1 MSPPGGAR
9 YRFGP
14 RERGGSLAGWRPG
27 QILTVAVGLV
37 IGVLVLRG
45 RAQRGRGGGR
55 GLRAGAVRRHGHRA
69 GVGPHRGRVAARRRV
84 LGGARGRGC
93 RGAGRMGALRG
104 VRLLRAGWQ
113 DMGVVHDRATR
124 TLTAALSL
132 RGRSFALLGPDE
144 QDRRVGAWS
153 SVLASL
159 AREGSPVHRVQWV
172 AASFPDDGRGVH
184 AYLAAEAVA
193 DAASAS
199 TASYEALLADMDS
212 HACAHDVVLAVQ
224 VRLTKSVEVG
234 CAALAREV
242 GVARAPAGRRR
253 RAGGV
258 GAQRRGPGPPVA
270 AHLRGRR
277 AERAGAASTASA
289 EDPWPMAMEE
299 TWSSVRVDGMV
310 HATFWVAEWPR
321 IEVRS
326 DFLAPLLLGSA
337 RSTFAV
343 VMEPLG
349 SDAAVRKVEASRTA
363 DLADSELR
371 RRGGFV
377 STARHARES
386 EVLAPA
392 RGGAGRGSRVLP
404 LRGVR
409 HDLGART
416 RRSSRRPATP
426 CSTRPGRA
434 GWPCA
439 ASTATRR
446 RPTPARCRCAGGC
459 AERGRTYRWAAMYH
473 GRHADAD
480 DDDFVL
486 PRIPASAGALDLRR
500 VGPAAHREPDLQ
512 EALDDP
518 RRDHGGG
525 RRDAVGGLPPR
536 GARGG
541 RARRD
546 ARPAGG
552 GRLPAPTAHRR
563 GRHAVPLRLR
573 GLRGRRAGGDHAAG
587 RGAVRAPAGR
597 AGGGARDLERA
608 AAAARRRR
616 ARDRTRRVRL
626 PGGRAAGLRPDGP
639 RAERRYGARPEPHRR
654 GQGEIRRQA
663 DDEDRGEA
671 ECGTRVHVDDEGG
684 PDERADE
691 HADDRDGAP
700 GRVGVVAAAP
710 ATNRRRSP
718 VSVMVR
724 TVVVMSATPMFR
736 TTELRMPMAKPSTA
750 ITV

>member
-1 MSPPGGAR
+1 LGGAR

-45 RAQRGRGGGR
+45 EPN
-55 GLRAGAVRRHGHRA
+55 VA
-69 GVGPHRGRVAARRRV
+69 GVAAAVCVLVLYGAMATVPVSGRTGDEWLPVVVCWAARRTRVHRGRA
-84 LGGARGRGC
+84 
-93 RGAGRMGALRG
+93 MGALRG

-242 GVARAPAGRRR
+242 GSLVRLLGDADVQVESVLSAEDL
-253 RAGGV
+253 
-258 GAQRRGPGPPVA
+258 
-270 AHLRGRR
+270 AHQLLRTY
-277 AERAGAASTASA
+277 EAGAPPASAASGASAASA

-386 EVLAPA
+386 EVLARREA
-392 RGGAGRGSRVLP
+392 ELAEGHASFRYAGFVTISAATEEELVTACDAVQHAAGQSRLALRRLYGDQASAYTCTLP
-404 LRGVR
+404 L
-409 HDLGART
+409 
-416 RRSSRRPATP
+416 
-426 CSTRPGRA
+426 C
-434 GWPCA
+434 
-439 ASTATRR
+439 
-446 RPTPARCRCAGGC
+446 
-459 AERGRTYRWAAMYH
+459 
-473 GRHADAD
+473 
-480 DDDFVL
+480 
-486 PRIPASAGALDLRR
+486 
-500 VGPAAHREPDLQ
+500 
-512 EALDDP
+512 
-518 RRDHGGG
+518 
-525 RRDAVGGLPPR
+525 
-536 GARGG
+536 
-541 RARRD
+541 
-546 ARPAGG
+546 
-552 GRLPAPTAHRR
+552 
-563 GRHAVPLRLR
+563 R
-573 GLRGRRAGGDHAAG
+573 GLR
-587 RGAVRAPAGR
+587 
-597 AGGGARDLERA
+597 
-608 AAAARRRR
+608 
-616 ARDRTRRVRL
+616 
-626 PGGRAAGLRPDGP
+626 
-639 RAERRYGARPEPHRR
+639 
-654 GQGEIRRQA
+654 
-663 DDEDRGEA
+663 
-671 ECGTRVHVDDEGG
+671 
-684 PDERADE
+684 
-691 HADDRDGAP
+691 
-700 GRVGVVAAAP
+700 
-710 ATNRRRSP
+710 
-718 VSVMVR
+718 
-724 TVVVMSATPMFR
+724 
-736 TTELRMPMAKPSTA
+736 
-750 ITV
+750 